1 MTDSQTATGTD
12 TEPASGYTRAASAP
26 AQGRPDEVVAAD
38 PAASMADMP
47 GLGTLQPWAC
57 ARCGFWQRWFPAAD
71 GSRNPPPGC
80 PACRDVRAGLPSGGW
95 DFATPEEVDARLRG
109 WVQEDSGDEGPGVP
123 GVRAHRSSPRV
134 GVDNVGWV
142 ITTDD
147 GAGGLT
153 QLGVDAAPCYDD
165 AGVERLRGSAG
176 TGTMDGASAGRL
188 GGASAGRL
196 AALALT
202 HPHTYGAAWRLQDAL
217 RPEVLAVGVPDL
229 TWTAAFRVTWPVDEP
244 VTLAPG
250 ITAHLVGGHF
260 PGQVVVHDAARGALF
275 CGDVLKV
282 EVDRG
287 ADRAR
292 ALSVHKGYEVQ
303 IPMGRG
309 EVRHY
314 REVLADLDFEHVFTP
329 FEHGPGVTR
338 AHVLAFFDHLLAGA
352 PTTGSV
358 PLADLGTS
366 R

>member
-1 MTDSQTATGTD
+1 MTDTD
-12 TEPASGYTRAASAP
+12 SAPASGYTRAASAP

-47 GLGTLQPWAC
+47 GLGALQPWAC

-95 DFATPEEVDARLRG
+95 DFATPEEVDARLRC
-109 WVQEDSGDEGPGVP
+109 WVQEDSGEEGTGVH
-123 GVRAHRSSPRV
+123 GVRAHRSSPRF

-147 GAGGLT
+147 GDGGLT
-153 QLGVDAAPCYDD
+153 QVGVDAAPWYDD
-165 AGVERLRGSAG
+165 AGVERLRGSGDTA
-176 TGTMDGASAGRL
+176 AVS
-188 GGASAGRL
+188 
-196 AALALT
+196 ALALT

-217 RPEVLAVGVPDL
+217 RPEVVAVGVPDL

-260 PGQVVVHDAARGALF
+260 PGQLVVHDAGRGALF

-282 EVDRG
+282 EVDPG

-309 EVRHY
+309 ELRHY
-314 REVLADLDFEHVFTP
+314 REVLAGLDFEHVFTP

-338 AHVLAFFDHLLAGA
+338 DHVLAFFDHLLAGA

-358 PLADLGTS
+358 PLADLGRTQ